1 MLEHGFLSEVQ
12 LLMLVLLIDTCA
24 IIIRVSEGEW
34 TPTSKRFLLCSAL
47 YVEPHKRVGYITLLT
62 ECDGPGSNLTA
73 TLGPV
78 NAAHVSQFD
87 TRREINV
94 MMWTAVAA
102 AGGTVIMGGESA
114 LDIYKTIAD
123 LIKSKANSDSC
134 SMTIGTDSDGHHV
147 EGYAY
152 QATTSGHDCK
162 TTAERKTI
170 LAAVK
175 KMRRHS
181 TR

>member
-1 MLEHGFLSEVQ
+1 MDADLKALSAVYAF
-12 LLMLVLLIDTCA
+12 VLIG
-24 IIIRVSEGEW
+24 SG
-34 TPTSKRFLLCSAL
+34 SAL
-47 YVEPHKRVGYITLLT
+47 YVEPHKRVGYIPLLT

-78 NAAHVSQFD
+78 NAARVSQFN
-87 TRREINV
+87 TRREINE

-102 AGGTVIMGGESA
+102 AGGTVIMG
-114 LDIYKTIAD
+114 TIAD

-162 TTAERKTI
+162 TTAERKAI

>member
-1 MLEHGFLSEVQ
+1 MLEHGGGMDADVKALSAVYAF
-12 LLMLVLLIDTCA
+12 VLIG
-24 IIIRVSEGEW
+24 SG
-34 TPTSKRFLLCSAL
+34 SAL

-102 AGGTVIMGGESA
+102 AGGTVIMGV
-114 LDIYKTIAD
+114 L
-123 LIKSKANSDSC
+123 C
-134 SMTIGTDSDGHHV
+134 
-147 EGYAY
+147 
-152 QATTSGHDCK
+152 
-162 TTAERKTI
+162 
-170 LAAVK
+170 
-175 KMRRHS
+175 
-181 TR
+181 

>member
-1 MLEHGFLSEVQ
+1 MDDNVFLIEIYIESSIIKGPIFPLSLAISATYTSTSSVHFITMLEHGFLSEVQ

-94 MMWTAVAA
+94 MMWNAVAA
-102 AGGTVIMGGESA
+102 AGGTVIMGV
-114 LDIYKTIAD
+114 L
-123 LIKSKANSDSC
+123 C
-134 SMTIGTDSDGHHV
+134 
-147 EGYAY
+147 
-152 QATTSGHDCK
+152 
-162 TTAERKTI
+162 
-170 LAAVK
+170 
-175 KMRRHS
+175 
-181 TR
+181 